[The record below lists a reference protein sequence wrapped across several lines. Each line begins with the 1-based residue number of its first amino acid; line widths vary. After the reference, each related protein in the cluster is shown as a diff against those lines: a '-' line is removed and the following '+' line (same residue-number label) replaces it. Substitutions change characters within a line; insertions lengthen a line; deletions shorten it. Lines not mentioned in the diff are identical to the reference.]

1 MASAR
6 RGAEG
11 SGTNDP
17 AAHSRSAGRSASA
30 SLGPLP
36 QYLGYR
42 LRQAQI
48 SVFTEFIDRI
58 AHLDL
63 RPGQFGTLL
72 VIQANPG
79 LSQAEVCAALEFH
92 PANFA
97 PMIASLER
105 RGLVERR
112 QRSSDRR
119 SNSLRLAPAGETL
132 LRQAIALQVQHEAEV
147 AERLGPGGKDALVA
161 LLARITTR

>member
-1 MASAR
+1 MAV
-6 RGAEG
+6 
-11 SGTNDP
+11 
-17 AAHSRSAGRSASA
+17 

-36 QYLGYR
+36 GYLGYR

-48 SVFTEFIDRI
+48 SVFSAFTERLAD
-58 AHLDL
+58 LDL
-63 RPGQFGTLL
+63 RAGQFGTLL

-79 LSQAEVCAALEFH
+79 LSQADVCAALEFH

-97 PMIASLER
+97 PMIASMEQ

-119 SNSLRLAPAGETL
+119 SNSLRLTSAGEAL
-132 LRQAIALQVQHEAEV
+132 LQQAIALQEQHEAEV
-147 AERLGPGGKDALVA
+147 AERLGPGGKQALVA

>member
-1 MASAR
+1 MNDSNDQAAR
-6 RGAEG
+6 GRGH
-11 SGTNDP
+11 
-17 AAHSRSAGRSASA
+17 AARTAAA

-36 QYLGYR
+36 AYLGYR

-48 SVFTEFIDRI
+48 SVFSEFIDRI
-58 AHLDL
+58 TDLDL
-63 RPGQFGTLL
+63 RPFQFGTLL

-79 LSQAEVCAALEFH
+79 LSQADVCAALEIH

-119 SNSLRLAPAGETL
+119 SNSLRLSPAGEAL
-132 LRQAIALQVQHEAEV
+132 LAKAVAAQEKHEAEI

>member
-1 MASAR
+1 MNDSNGQSAR
-6 RGAEG
+6 SHGAR
-11 SGTNDP
+11 
-17 AAHSRSAGRSASA
+17 AAA

-36 QYLGYR
+36 DYVGYR

-48 SVFTEFIDRI
+48 SVFTEFIDRLTE
-58 AHLDL
+58 LDL

-72 VIQANPG
+72 VIRATPG
-79 LSQAEVCAALEFH
+79 LSQADVCAALEIH

-97 PMIASLER
+97 PMIASMER

-119 SNSLRLAPAGETL
+119 SNSLRLSPAGEEL
-132 LRQAIALQVQHEAEV
+132 LRRAVALQEQHEAEI
-147 AERLGPGGKDALVA
+147 AERLGAGGKDALVA
-161 LLARITTR
+161 LLDRITTR